1 MKILALALIILG
13 TWLSPIGT
21 LAQQVIATST
31 PGFTPPPT
39 LTETPTSTS
48 TEMITSTTTPGA
60 AIEVTITPQP
70 SETPTQIELP
80 TETPTQFWPPSETPT
95 QTGLPS
101 ETPTQTGPPTETPT
115 QIWPSSE
122 TPTQTGLPS
131 ETPTQTGPPTET
143 PIPSS
148 ALAPE
153 RMIASE
159 NMASLSSRIALNPG
173 LNPAITG
180 AALLDPSGQIIANSP
195 VNPDG
200 TFTLTAAAGS
210 YTLRLTAPGCLTAQ
224 TTVTVV
230 AGQPLNIT
238 AANLLEGDINGD
250 NSIDALDLMSLNAA
264 FETASPQPPAAD
276 LNGDGQVDLYD
287 LTLIARN
294 WRMAG
299 PTTW

>member
-101 ETPTQTGPPTETPT
+101 ETPTQTGPPTETP
-115 QIWPSSE
+115 
-122 TPTQTGLPS
+122 
-131 ETPTQTGPPTET
+131 
-143 PIPSS
+143 IPSS

-224 TTVTVV
+224 TTVTLV